1 MLLGQSGN
9 RLVSLGDLGAHLGAV
24 ELDVAVR
31 RDVRRDATVGTVGS
45 SATSDGAL
53 HRDVGDHALLGV
65 KTLGLGVALQIQQKL
80 ANSVG

>member
-9 RLVSLGDLGAHLGAV
+9 RLVSLGDLGAYLGAV
-24 ELDVAVR
+24 ELNVAVR

-53 HRDVGDHALLGV
+53 HRYVGDHALLGV

>member
-1 MLLGQSGN
+1 
-9 RLVSLGDLGAHLGAV
+9 
-24 ELDVAVR
+24 
-31 RDVRRDATVGTVGS
+31 
-45 SATSDGAL
+45 L